1 MSYQDIIYTKSRGI
15 GTITLNRPVK
25 GNAYTQRMCDEIVK
39 AIEEAKR
46 DIEVKVLVLKG
57 AGKHFSAG
65 YDLDNF
71 PPSPEERHPLFSV
84 VGEREGFHR
93 VVRSLRGLDK
103 PTIASVNG
111 AAMAAGFVLAL
122 ACDFRI
128 ASRRAR
134 FGDASIKFG
143 FVSDE
148 GLTYFLP
155 RVVGIAKAA
164 ELILL
169 GEVLDAEQAFHFG
182 LVTKV
187 VPEDE
192 LDKSTQEL
200 AARLAEGPPVALR
213 LGKRAVYSHA
223 ETDLDT
229 ALEDVALAAQIANET
244 EDAFEGVKAFR
255 EKRVPSFKGK

>member
-1 MSYQDIIYTKSRGI
+1 
-15 GTITLNRPVK
+15 
-25 GNAYTQRMCDEIVK
+25 
-39 AIEEAKR
+39 
-46 DIEVKVLVLKG
+46 
-57 AGKHFSAG
+57 
-65 YDLDNF
+65 
-71 PPSPEERHPLFSV
+71 
-84 VGEREGFHR
+84 
-93 VVRSLRGLDK
+93 LDK
-103 PTIASVNG
+103 PTIASVSG

-128 ASRRAR
+128 ASQRAR

-155 RVVGIAKAA
+155 RIVGITKAA

-182 LVTKV
+182 LVTRV

-213 LGKRAVYSHA
+213 LAKRAIYSHA

-244 EDAFEGVKAFR
+244 EDALAGVQAFR
-255 EKRVPSFKGK
+255 EKRVPAFRGK